1 MDRKAPPPNVQ
12 EDSEKASAGASVP
25 QAAAAASTTD
35 DVTIAE
41 AMQAVETLTAIYG
54 FSEEAASEA
63 VHQITTSHTH
73 KISGSDLVALCCDFI
88 LDNGLGIDSGG
99 AI

>member
-1 MDRKAPPPNVQ
+1 MD
-12 EDSEKASAGASVP
+12 
-25 QAAAAASTTD
+25 AAASPAD

-63 VHQITTSHTH
+63 VHQVTTSHTH
-73 KISGSDLVALCCDFI
+73 KINGSEIENCANSMIFCYHQQPIQIYSCFWSSFHPSL
-88 LDNGLGIDSGG
+88 
-99 AI
+99 